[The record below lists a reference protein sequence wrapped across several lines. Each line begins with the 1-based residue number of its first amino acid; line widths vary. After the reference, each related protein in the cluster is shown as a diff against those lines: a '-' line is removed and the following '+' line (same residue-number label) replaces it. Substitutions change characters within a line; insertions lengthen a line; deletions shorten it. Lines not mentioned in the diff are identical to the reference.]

1 MKNTT
6 LNNPDIVVKDERITE
21 LDQIVTEV
29 KQSEEWEAVKVSLL
43 SVGIGI
49 GKEEG
54 RRQGI
59 TEGLANSILTILK
72 SKGTLTEQIISKVKK
87 EDDQT
92 ILNNWLL
99 KASQAP
105 DPETFWKEIIEET
118 ATVGLVKKN
127 RKPPSR
133 YPVKTSFRIQ
143 EGVVYEKKNENIA

>member
-1 MKNTT
+1 MTSKNGTPELISLLQYMKDTRSD
-6 LNNPDIVVKDERITE
+6 NPNILCWDNRLTQIDEVVK
-21 LDQIVTEV
+21 EV

-87 EDDQT
+87 EEDQAV
-92 ILNNWLL
+92 LNSWLL
-99 KASQAP
+99 KAAQAP

-127 RKPPSR
+127 RKTTLS
-133 YPVKTSFRIQ
+133 VSC
-143 EGVVYEKKNENIA
+143 KNKF

>member
-1 MKNTT
+1 MTSKNGEPVLVSLSQYMKNTT

-43 SVGIGI
+43 SVGIG
-49 GKEEG
+49 KEEG

-87 EDDQT
+87 EEDQAV
-92 ILNNWLL
+92 LNSWLL
-99 KASQAP
+99 KAAQAP

-127 RKPPSR
+127 RKTTLS
-133 YPVKTSFRIQ
+133 VSC
-143 EGVVYEKKNENIA
+143 KNKF